1 MNVADIH
8 KKYDAQFKAMM
19 RDLFADL
26 NAVAGEESIT
36 ELEVTFDVETLAKRS
51 AGKVGVDSILLTDAS
66 LNVRVKYG
74 G

>member
-26 NAVAGEESIT
+26 NTVAAEDSIT
-36 ELEVTFDVETLAKRS
+36 ELEVTFEVETVARRS
-51 AGKVGVDSILLTDAS
+51 AGKTGVDSVLLTDAS
-66 LNVRVKYG
+66 LNLFVKYG